1 MCGIAG
7 WINLDTTK
15 PNHNAEAVLHSM
27 CETIVH
33 RGPDSEGLWTDET
46 VALGMRRLSIIDL
59 KTGDQPVFSE
69 DRSVIVMMNGE
80 LYNYREV
87 RAELEK
93 DGFKFITKSD
103 TEILPHLY
111 QKFGDAFIDHI
122 NGMYAFSLWDS
133 RKKKLI
139 IARDRFGE
147 KPLYYGVFDGK
158 LIWSSEPKAILA
170 HPSVKPELDLN
181 ALRHYVSFD
190 YVPAPMSIYKGIYKL
205 PAAHVLMVE
214 DGEVRTRRYW
224 DMRWSAD
231 TPVRMSVASTR
242 TGANGQQSQNGQ
254 DSFAGGTG
262 DADKSVR
269 APTNSQSTLSGE
281 AEELKVLLSDAVRM
295 RLVSDVPLGIL
306 LSGGIDSSTV
316 AAFATQHATERVKTF
331 SIGFEEDSFD
341 ESKYARRV
349 AKHLDTEHY
358 EDKLSATT
366 AGDLISEVGKWLD
379 EPLSDGSL
387 IPTYLLA
394 RFVRKHVTVALGGDG
409 GDELFA
415 GYPMYYAHTLA
426 AKYNAIPAFVRSGLI
441 EPVVN
446 ALPVSTS
453 NMSFD
458 YKAKRFVRSSKND
471 PITRH
476 HSWFGSFS
484 VGEHESLL
492 STDVLAATDG
502 DIYRGV
508 RELVDASDAKNII
521 EQMQYADINYYLAED
536 ILTKVDRAAMAVSLE
551 TRAPFLDPRI
561 GQFAASIPVE
571 YKLKGKSGKVILKEA
586 MKDLL
591 PHDILHRP
599 KKGFGIPIAEWLK
612 GRLNPLLHDMLS
624 PERLREQGLFNVVY
638 VHQLIKEHETGTASH
653 HKELWT
659 LLVFQLWFDKF
670 CL

>member
-7 WINLDTTK
+7 WLNLDNRSIHGGE
-15 PNHNAEAVLHSM
+15 PVLHSM
-27 CETIVH
+27 CETLLH
-33 RGPDSEGLWTDET
+33 RGPDSEGLWLDDR

-59 KTGDQPVFSE
+59 KTGDQPVFNC

-87 RAELEK
+87 RADLEK
-93 DGFKFITKSD
+93 RGHKFTTNSD

-111 QKFGDAFIDHI
+111 EEYGEALVDHV
-122 NGMYAFSLWDS
+122 NGMFAFSLWDA
-133 RKKKLI
+133 RAKKLI

-147 KPLYYGVFDGK
+147 KPLYYGVFDRK
-158 LIWSSEPKAILA
+158 LIWASEPKALLA
-170 HPSVKPELDLN
+170 HPSVHPELDLN

-190 YVPAPMSIYKGIYKL
+190 YVPAPMSIYKGVSKL
-205 PAAHVLMVE
+205 PAAHMMVVE
-214 DGEVRTRRYW
+214 NGEVRVRRYW
-224 DMRWSAD
+224 DLSWTS
-231 TPVRMSVASTR
+231 STQSSPPSEGGVPNALGGR
-242 TGANGQQSQNGQ
+242 GGSLAPNGAVPAKSQRRK
-254 DSFAGGTG
+254 GGFEE
-262 DADKSVR
+262 K
-269 APTNSQSTLSGE
+269 
-281 AEELKVLLSDAVRM
+281 AEELRDLLSDAVRM

-316 AAFATQHATERVKTF
+316 AAFATHHATDRVKTF

-349 AKHLDTEHY
+349 AKHLNTEHY

-366 AGDLISEVGKWLD
+366 AGDLIGEIGKWLD
-379 EPLSDGSL
+379 EPMSDGSL

-415 GYPMYYAHTLA
+415 GYPMYYAHGVA
-426 AKYNAIPAFVRSGLI
+426 AKYNAVPAFIRRGLI
-441 EPVVN
+441 EPIVN
-446 ALPVSTS
+446 ALPVSTG
-453 NMSFD
+453 NLSFD
-458 YKAKRFVRSSKND
+458 YKAKRFVRGANLD
-471 PITRH
+471 DVARH

-484 VGEHESLL
+484 TDQHTEIF
-492 STDVLAATDG
+492 TKDVLAATDG
-502 DIYRGV
+502 NIYRSV
-508 RELVDASDAKNII
+508 RELVDASDARATI
-521 EQMQYADINYYLAED
+521 ERMQYADINYYLAED

-551 TRAPFLDPRI
+551 TRAPFLDPRV
-561 GQFAASIPVE
+561 GRFAASIPVE
-571 YKLKGKSGKVILKEA
+571 YKLRGKSGKVIIKEA

-612 GRLNPLLHDMLS
+612 GRLNSLMHDMLAT
-624 PERLREQGLFNVVY
+624 ERLTSQGLFNADY
-638 VHQLIKEHETGTASH
+638 VQRLIREHETGAASH

-659 LLVFQLWFDKF
+659 MLVFQLWFDNF
-670 CL
+670 AGEV

>member
-7 WINLDTTK
+7 WLKLNNDAA
-15 PNHNAEAVLHSM
+15 PNSEAVLHAM

-33 RGPDSEGLWTDET
+33 RGPDSEGLWIDDR

-59 KTGDQPVFSE
+59 KTGDQPVFNC

-87 RAELEK
+87 RADLEK
-93 DGFKFITKSD
+93 RGHKFTTNSD

-111 QKFGDAFIDHI
+111 EEYGEAFIDHV
-122 NGMYAFSLWDS
+122 NGMYSFSLWDT
-133 RKKKLI
+133 RRKKLI

-158 LIWSSEPKAILA
+158 LIWASEPKALLA
-170 HPSVKPELDLN
+170 NPPVNPEVDLN

-190 YVPAPMSIYKGIYKL
+190 YVPAPMSIYKGVSKL
-205 PAAHVLMVE
+205 PAAHMIVVE
-214 DGEVRTRRYW
+214 DGEVRVRRYW
-224 DMRWSAD
+224 DLKWRPDHTELNGSVHAKTQRRKEEAAD
-231 TPVRMSVASTR
+231 
-242 TGANGQQSQNGQ
+242 
-254 DSFAGGTG
+254 
-262 DADKSVR
+262 
-269 APTNSQSTLSGE
+269 
-281 AEELKVLLSDAVRM
+281 ELRDLLSDAVRM

-349 AKHLDTEHY
+349 AKHLNTEHY

-366 AGDLISEVGKWLD
+366 AGDLISDIGKWLD
-379 EPLSDGSL
+379 EPMSDGSL

-415 GYPMYYAHTLA
+415 GYPMYYAHGVA
-426 AKYNAIPAFVRSGLI
+426 AKYNAIPAFIRSALI

-446 ALPVSTS
+446 ALPVST
-453 NMSFD
+453 NNLSFD
-458 YKAKRFVRSSKND
+458 YKAKRFIRAARFDDV
-471 PITRH
+471 TRH

-484 VGEHESLL
+484 REQHEKLF
-492 STDVLAATDG
+492 THDVIDATDA

-508 RELVDASDAKNII
+508 RELVNASDAKSIV
-521 EQMQYADINYYLAED
+521 ERMQYADINFYLAED

-551 TRAPFLDPRI
+551 TRAPFLDPRV
-561 GQFAASIPVE
+561 GQFAASIPAE

-612 GRLNPLLHDMLS
+612 GRLNPLMHDMLA
-624 PERLREQGLFNVVY
+624 PERLRSQGLFNPDCVAN
-638 VHQLIKEHETGTASH
+638 LIREHESGAASH

-659 LLVFQLWFDKF
+659 LLVFQLWFERF
-670 CL
+670 LRA